1 MKKEEVRTTKADLSP
16 PNVNIPVEIIDV
28 KKPKEEK
35 LPEKERRCCLLM

>member
-1 MKKEEVRTTKADLSP
+1 MRTTKADLSP

-35 LPEKERRCCLLM
+35 LPEKEERRCCLLM